1 MAYLFKQINT
11 LSSSA
16 KSLKRETIYNLD
28 HFHTIER
35 TDNKIMARLDNNTLL
50 QIAICKNAAG
60 AEYIMQCILNQEP
73 IFPHELNK
81 REREV

>member
-16 KSLKRETIYNLD
+16 KSQKRETIYNLD

-35 TDNKIMARLDNNTLL
+35 TDNKIVARLDKDNVF

-60 AEYIMQCILNQEP
+60 AEYIMQCILHNAT
-73 IFPHELNK
+73 IHSHELNK
-81 REREV
+81 REREI